1 MVQKPVPLTRDGLEK
16 LKAELHELRIV
27 RRHDVADRILQAK
40 EIGGTVNNAEFDD
53 AKNKQAF
60 VEGRIL
66 TLENMVNNAVII
78 THEKSGSDIVELGS
92 TVTVSEPSGDLVQY
106 DIVGSAEANPSQGRI
121 SNESPVGMALLGRK
135 TGDKVGIDVPA
146 GHLELTV
153 VEVK

>member
-1 MVQKPVPLTRDGLEK
+1 MTQKEVPLTSDGLEEF
-16 LKAELHELRIV
+16 KAELHELRTV
-27 RRHDVADRILQAK
+27 RRHEIADRILKAK

-53 AKNKQAF
+53 AKNEQAF

-78 THEKSGSDIVELGS
+78 THEKSASDIVELGS

-106 DIVGSAEANPSQGRI
+106 DIVGSAEADPSQGRI
-121 SNESPVGMALLGRK
+121 SNESPVGMALLGKK
-135 TGDKVGIDVPA
+135 TGDKVEIEVPA
-146 GHLELTV
+146 GHLELTI